1 MTQDWTVFYEFENSG
16 AVDVWLERMRF
27 EADANGLYA
36 FSIVRPP
43 DDEEDTAY
51 TEWDSDEPVP
61 PQQVLEQIVDAI
73 KSRGL
78 SSEYA
83 IEAAI
88 KLLDHLPT
96 DHADVVCRSIAAA
109 LSSDQKLRMPAKKLP
124 SGIRRQNASRESVDG
139 SR

>member
-1 MTQDWTVFYEFENSG
+1 MTQDWTVFYKFENSG
-16 AVDVWLERMRF
+16 AVDVWLERMMF

-43 DDEEDTAY
+43 DDEDDTAY

-83 IEAAI
+83 IGAAI
-88 KLLDHLPT
+88 NLLDHLPT
-96 DHADVVCRSIAAA
+96 DRADIVYRSITAA
-109 LSSDQKLRMPAKKLP
+109 LSSDQKLRMAAKKLP
-124 SGIRRQNASRESVDG
+124 SGIRRRQIRRITG
-139 SR
+139 KR